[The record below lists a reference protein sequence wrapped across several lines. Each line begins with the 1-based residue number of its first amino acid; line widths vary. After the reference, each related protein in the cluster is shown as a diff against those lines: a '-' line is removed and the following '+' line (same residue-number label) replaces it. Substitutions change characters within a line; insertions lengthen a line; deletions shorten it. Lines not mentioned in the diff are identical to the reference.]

1 VGALCSGL
9 HVFSGAWQRCETR
22 QGLAIGFVPRLLCP
36 LGYALHL
43 HLKKHTLHC
52 IQLRFLGL
60 IRITHSVFRFWF
72 DE

>member
-1 VGALCSGL
+1 MQSGFTFWVGALCSGL

-22 QGLAIGFVPRLLCP
+22 QGLAIGFVPRL
-36 LGYALHL
+36 AL

-60 IRITHSVFRFWF
+60 NFPL
-72 DE
+72 